1 MTFDRIIGNE
11 DVKRAFTGMVESGR
25 VPHALLLHENE
36 GGGALPLVLA
46 FIALLSGHDHYEW
59 NTHFTFPVTSST
71 KVSGAVKDLTC
82 DDFAKYWREL
92 MARNP
97 YFMENE
103 LSAALGIEKKAG
115 VIAVA
120 EGKSVM
126 QKLSLSAPTGGYRFM
141 VIWLP
146 EKMNLQTANML
157 LKSIEEPSD
166 KTVFILITHSPE
178 DVLVT
183 IASRCQR
190 MRVLP
195 LSADE
200 VARTLVREFG
210 VDPGEAAEAA
220 AYAGGSVGAALQSL
234 SPDSDATS
242 LRDLFSD
249 LIGNLAERN
258 LQAALETGEA
268 IVALDSR
275 EKQKAFCIFAGE
287 QLRKIFMLQ
296 QGMDAIAGI
305 PPQEEAFYR
314 DAAVRCSKSFCRK
327 GAEILSRTAGLLERN
342 VGQKM
347 LFCNMVTRLWSVI

>member
-146 EKMNLQTANML
+146 EKMNPQTANML
-157 LKSIEEPSD
+157 LKSIEEPSEQ
-166 KTVFILITHSPE
+166 TVFILVTHSPE
-178 DVLVT
+178 DVLLT
-183 IASRCQR
+183 ISSRCQH

-195 LSADE
+195 LSTEE
-200 VARTLVREFG
+200 VVRTLVEQRG
-210 VDPGEAAEAA
+210 VDPESAAEAA
-220 AYAGGSVGAALQSL
+220 AYADGSVGMALQYL
-234 SPDSDATS
+234 SGAGDAG
-242 LRDLFSD
+242 LFQDLFTEM
-249 LIGNLAERN
+249 IGNLTDRKLGAVLEVGEA
-258 LQAALETGEA
+258 LAALE
-268 IVALDSR
+268 SR
-275 EKQKAFCIFAGE
+275 ERQKAFCLFAGSR
-287 QLRKIFMLQ
+287 LRKIFLLQ
-296 QGMDAIAGI
+296 QGMEAVASI
-305 PPQEEAFYR
+305 PPQEEAFYK
-314 DAAVRCSKSFCRK
+314 DAAARLGKTFCRR
-327 GAEILSRTAGLLERN
+327 ALDILGRTARLLERN
-342 VGQKM
+342 VGQKI
-347 LFCNMVTRLWSVI
+347 LFCNMMTRLWASV